1 MEYLIKHQEALEF
14 LKTLKD
20 SSVNLVVTDPPYIL
34 TDCGYGGIYGESR
47 AYHNLY
53 SKELKANLRDGFD
66 FKILDEIKR
75 VNNPLNAYFFCNT
88 KLLVKLLEYFKNDKI
103 DILVY
108 HKKNPIPSF
117 NKKYLSDLEYILFV
131 CNERNLMQNTFS
143 TSSKLFSMN
152 IPIKETLHPTE
163 KPLCILKTLIQNSSQ
178 KGDVVLDCFLGSG
191 STLKASLELDRKF
204 LGCEIKKEYFNMA
217 LKRIKNLQK
226 NLL

>member
-20 SSVNLVVTDPPYIL
+20 GSVNLVVTDPPYIL
-34 TDCGYGGIYGESR
+34 ADGGYGGICGKR
-47 AYHNLY
+47 RKYHNLY
-53 SKELKANLRDGFD
+53 SKELKEFLRNGFD
-66 FKILDEIKR
+66 FKILEEIRR

-88 KLLVKLLEYFKNDKI
+88 YLLAKLLEYFKNDKI

-108 HKKNPIPSF
+108 HKKNPIPTF

-131 CNERNLMQNTFS
+131 CNERNLMQNTFI

-152 IPIKETLHPTE
+152 IPTKETLHPAE
-163 KPLCILKTLIQNSSQ
+163 KPLSILKTLIQNSSK

-191 STLKASLELDRKF
+191 STLKAALELDRQF
-204 LGCEIKKEYFNMA
+204 LGCEIKKQYFNMA
-217 LKRIKNLQK
+217 LNRIKNLQK
-226 NLL
+226 NLF